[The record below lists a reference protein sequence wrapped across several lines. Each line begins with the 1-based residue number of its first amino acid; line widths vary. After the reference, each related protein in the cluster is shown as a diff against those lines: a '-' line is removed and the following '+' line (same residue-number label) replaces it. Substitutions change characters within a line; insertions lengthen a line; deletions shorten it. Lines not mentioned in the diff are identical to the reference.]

1 MSNLNSKA
9 MIVTLNVSCW
19 TARKQDKKVSAEVDK
34 AHNARDAGRYNK
46 LLVDKVH
53 LDPLTSFAGQIRNYH
68 YKMTLPW
75 MDNGGRLLPSK
86 LFMEYRNEMDRLKNE
101 YDRLVSDFL
110 REYDPKL
117 INDARVRLGTMY
129 EPEDYPPASDLRNK
143 FGVETDIMPVP
154 DAKDFRVDVADSEI
168 KRIQAEISE
177 KVALRQRQAVAEAW
191 TRVRD
196 TVTTIHTR
204 LSADKP
210 IIRESLIENARELA
224 MILPSLNIN
233 DDPVMDSVARG
244 ITDNLLVNLWTL
256 RNSSSARQRVAA
268 SAQSILNQIPTS
280 VS

>member
-101 YDRLVSDFL
+101 YDRLVGDFL

-268 SAQSILNQIPTS
+268 SAQSILNQIPTT